1 MPTRAGWYNIRMT
14 AGTTTESAPVG
25 PRPVDPPVH
34 LLALGALSALSGVAL
49 LARSG
54 LAFAVVGYVLASV
67 VTIALIGSFRRA
79 DLRRRQ
85 HPHYRPRPAL
95 TRVAAAIVIIG
106 VLAAAAHTWT
116 IATELAR

>member
-1 MPTRAGWYNIRMT
+1 MATRPAVETDTG
-14 AGTTTESAPVG
+14 G

-34 LLALGALSALSGVAL
+34 LLALGALAAVTGAAL
-49 LARSG
+49 LTRPG
-54 LAFAVVGYVLASV
+54 LGSAVLGYLLASI
-67 VTIALIGSFRRA
+67 VTIALIGSFRRV

-85 HPHYRPRPAL
+85 HPHYRPRPSL
-95 TRVAAAIVIIG
+95 TRIAATVVVIG

>member
-1 MPTRAGWYNIRMT
+1 MATRPDEEAATG
-14 AGTTTESAPVG
+14 A

-34 LLALGALSALSGVAL
+34 LLALGALSAAAGVAL
-49 LARSG
+49 LTRSG
-54 LAFAVVGYVLASV
+54 LGVAVLGYLLASI
-67 VTIALIGSFRRA
+67 VTIVLIGSFRRT

-85 HPHYRPRPAL
+85 HPHYRPRPSL
-95 TRVAAAIVIIG
+95 TRVAAVIVILG

>member
-1 MPTRAGWYNIRMT
+1 VPTRAGWYNIPMT
-14 AGTTTESAPVG
+14 AGSATESAPAG
-25 PRPVDPPVH
+25 PRPVDPPLH
-34 LLALGALSALSGVAL
+34 LLALGALSALTGVAL
-49 LARSG
+49 LTRSG
-54 LAFAVVGYVLASV
+54 LAFAVVGYLLASV